1 MERHEFSAV
10 PHSAGAHRERCCVSV
25 PEGLGVFCPYVGSFV
40 NPRPE
45 FAGYNYAD
53 YIPAVEM
60 ER

>member
-10 PHSAGAHRERCCVSV
+10 PHSAGET
-25 PEGLGVFCPYVGSFV
+25 
-40 NPRPE
+40 E